1 MFVKVL
7 QGTGLTVKQ
16 SFFMGVSAAA
26 EELLF
31 ISFILDK

>member
-7 QGTGLTVKQ
+7 QGTGLTVKA
-16 SFFMGVSAAA
+16 FFMGVSAAA

-31 ISFILDK
+31 ISFLLVK